1 MEAKALIVAPT
12 GNGLYIVKYT
22 GGGGTPAPLSGKYT
36 SYKAAN
42 DAIAL
47 FQKTVQSSPDIKHP
61 KPRVK
66 NEAENQS

>member
-1 MEAKALIVAPT
+1 
-12 GNGLYIVKYT
+12 VKYT